1 MLSELVNCGDER
13 EDRSGDEVRRDTAT
27 DAAGEASLAVRD
39 QREASGVA
47 EGTQHRE
54 VGGCY
59 RVELERDQSLVW

>member
-39 QREASGVA
+39 QREASGAA
-47 EGTQHRE
+47 EGARTTALAGPACT
-54 VGGCY
+54 VAIY
-59 RVELERDQSLVW
+59 V